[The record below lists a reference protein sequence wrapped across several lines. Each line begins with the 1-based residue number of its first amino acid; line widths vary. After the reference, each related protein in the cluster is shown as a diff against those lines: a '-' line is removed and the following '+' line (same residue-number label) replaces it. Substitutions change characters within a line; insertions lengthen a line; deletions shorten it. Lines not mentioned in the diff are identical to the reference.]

1 MIFAHIILRV
11 VGWVSLQASKIV
23 LGLHPA
29 QFTSSYYPIP
39 ICFKTV
45 LNSIV
50 ARLYIYGG
58 SARGHIV
65 AS

>member
-11 VGWVSLQASKIV
+11 VGWVSLQAIKIV

-29 QFTSSYYPIP
+29 QFASSYYPIFVLKQSLTQFLP
-39 ICFKTV
+39 I
-45 LNSIV
+45 
-50 ARLYIYGG
+50 YIYIG

-65 AS
+65 IS